1 VTPFRAAAVCMR
13 LDHEEAHESAQSVRR
28 FVPAQGTDAASE
40 SAPNFSRTENNP
52 RAENKQSVLR
62 VYSPIG
68 AEPSKEN

>member
-1 VTPFRAAAVCMR
+1 VTPVRAAAVCMR

-28 FVPAQGTDAASE
+28 FVQAQGTDAASE
-40 SAPNFSRTENNP
+40 SALSCSRT
-52 RAENKQSVLR
+52 ENKQSVLR